1 MPRPSPCYHLAL
13 SASDFNALEKQPNGG
28 RTQRFSSPRCMNS
41 QQDFPGST
49 PSISCTPSLPI
60 SQSSRTL
67 RTLLITCL
75 TFLAVIPGKL
85 LSNSSAAV
93 LTPAP
98 ASGSSS
104 APIAIACERSG
115 SGLLSLRS
123 LNISAVVNGEDDQ
136 MIRTRGKERLRRT
149 SLC

>member
-1 MPRPSPCYHLAL
+1 MVRNKLPPVLCKNTHMPRPSPCYHLAL

-67 RTLLITCL
+67 RTLLIMCL
-75 TFLAVIPGKL
+75 MSLAVIPGKL
-85 LSNSSAAV
+85 LSSSLAAV
-93 LTPAP
+93 LMP
-98 ASGSSS
+98 ASV
-104 APIAIACERSG
+104 ATAIADVFRK
-115 SGLLSLRS
+115 
-123 LNISAVVNGEDDQ
+123 NGINVGRKFAKIMKILDKIDDVKS
-136 MIRTRGKERLRRT
+136 RGVI
-149 SLC
+149 